1 MAATSTQ
8 LNILIKAKDVASRT
22 IKGTTTSLGRLNSA
36 IAKHQA
42 KFAIGAAA
50 IAAGLAKMASEAR
63 EQRKTQDILANSLEN
78 VGKSYEELGPGI
90 EDTLQSMQDMT
101 GVSDEDLREA
111 LSKLV
116 TGLGD
121 VDLAMEAL
129 PAVMDMAA
137 LSGKKV
143 GKVANTLI
151 PAFKGA
157 TNTVSAL
164 GIVYEK
170 TEGPAERIAKVMD
183 MVGGAAEA
191 GSDPVARM
199 KTTLFDMAQSI
210 GEQVLP
216 LIDSMATS
224 LQNAIKWFN
233 DLDDTTTKWITRSI
247 MLVGA
252 ISAVLFI
259 VPKLVAAFK
268 LLRMVMATTFGPI
281 GLLITLAGALGV
293 ALVEMG
299 DDVEKVEKKSKDFP
313 DIIEDVGDAADDSA
327 DAIEDFVVSLGTLSK
342 EGVRAMDTLNKGV
355 HSVLAAGGVRPTMS
369 KLQLEVAKSLGII
382 DENFGRS
389 LTAGGNFVKGNVN
402 GINDLET
409 RWKRAGPEMQEA
421 VLKIAQA
428 QIEALGIQPE
438 LVDSLD
444 EVDGLVTEARGNL
457 VGQSLADFN
466 TLKEQSTA
474 TLGLAADDWAGIYK
488 QAGEAIVTTS
498 RGTTEK
504 VIPTFDDMAEGVD
517 TSISK
522 MVLTLDKLGEA
533 MAGPLKSALN
543 LVGGAME
550 IFINSGLRPWV
561 MDLIDRINA
570 FATMLK
576 YNTGLSTDAVD
587 WTFAFKKVAQGTLSA
602 PGGMALV
609 GERGPELVGLP
620 RGARVM
626 SATETQTRLGGAT
639 GGITNY
645 GEITLAFPDVTD
657 ATGVLEAFDLIGEA

>member
-1 MAATSTQ
+1 
-8 LNILIKAKDVASRT
+8 
-22 IKGTTTSLGRLNSA
+22 
-36 IAKHQA
+36 
-42 KFAIGAAA
+42 
-50 IAAGLAKMASEAR
+50 
-63 EQRKTQDILANSLEN
+63 
-78 VGKSYEELGPGI
+78 
-90 EDTLQSMQDMT
+90 
-101 GVSDEDLREA
+101 
-111 LSKLV
+111 
-116 TGLGD
+116 
-121 VDLAMEAL
+121 
-129 PAVMDMAA
+129 
-137 LSGKKV
+137 
-143 GKVANTLI
+143 
-151 PAFKGA
+151 
-157 TNTVSAL
+157 
-164 GIVYEK
+164 
-170 TEGPAERIAKVMD
+170 
-183 MVGGAAEA
+183 
-191 GSDPVARM
+191 
-199 KTTLFDMAQSI
+199 
-210 GEQVLP
+210 
-216 LIDSMATS
+216 
-224 LQNAIKWFN
+224 
-233 DLDDTTTKWITRSI
+233 
-247 MLVGA
+247 
-252 ISAVLFI
+252 
-259 VPKLVAAFK
+259 
-268 LLRMVMATTFGPI
+268 
-281 GLLITLAGALGV
+281 
-293 ALVEMG
+293 
-299 DDVEKVEKKSKDFP
+299 
-313 DIIEDVGDAADDSA
+313 
-327 DAIEDFVVSLGTLSK
+327 
-342 EGVRAMDTLNKGV
+342 
-355 HSVLAAGGVRPTMS
+355 
-369 KLQLEVAKSLGII
+369 
-382 DENFGRS
+382 
-389 LTAGGNFVKGNVN
+389 
-402 GINDLET
+402 
-409 RWKRAGPEMQEA
+409 MQEA

-626 SATETQTRLGGAT
+626 SATETQTSLGGAT